1 MVDRWKFKRT
11 ETCNHYRIFSVRKDF
26 YTHPCIEE
34 PTSFYVIESPDW
46 VNVIA
51 TTAKDEILLINQFR
65 PGVKAVRLEIP
76 GGVIEEGESPAEAA
90 SRELLEETGYEGD
103 PPKLICVTEPNPAT
117 HNNKCFSFLIENA
130 TLKTKERNLD
140 EKEIIDLKLMP
151 YSKLSSLIRAG
162 GLQHALLQVPL
173 LHFMQNRE
181 NKA

>member
-1 MVDRWKFKRT
+1 MAHRWNFKRT
-11 ETCNHYRIFSVRKDF
+11 EKCDKYRIFSVRKDF
-26 YTHPCIEE
+26 YTHPCIND

-46 VNVIA
+46 VNIIA
-51 TTAKDEILLINQFR
+51 TTKEDQIILINQFR

-76 GGVIEEGESPAEAA
+76 GGIIEENESPSEAA
-90 SRELLEETGYEGD
+90 SRELLEETGYAGD
-103 PPKLICVTEPNPAT
+103 SPKLICVTEPNPAT